1 MAFNPSETGP
11 STSMDDLGPST
22 SINAL
27 RSDIMERNK
36 KWKMEVLMERLR
48 LKSSQYKPLQETA
61 RSIRINMLEK
71 RYALDIVEK
80 TNLQKCLDRMQSSIK
95 VSSRQSLVERLE
107 SLSRQLGLKF
117 SDDNLNLFISSDM
130 FYLEI
135 ILDASGKV
143 HDVKV
148 HHEFKVEQQ
157 SCQELVDCLVSGDY
171 ADFTAQLE
179 GFTSIYQLSADKK
192 TKSFAFVALLALEKD
207 LQSLYAMQEQTS
219 DAATQLFTSVGIV
232 LPRRGGHPMR
242 ITYFVQPY
250 QLLDPTSGEL
260 RPITVDLFNGQDAK
274 GMSATV
280 HIEAAGPNQLPTLS
294 TVRLQKDAQG
304 MPKVDFVALGADNSS
319 MLPANF
325 VLRLNKPLVID
336 VNLLRAIEQITKCK
350 FPEDLTPKMAPLLSM
365 IVAHTGDGQTRM
377 TPKGLLV
384 TLPDQ
389 NHCYYLSENCDMNVS
404 GFRLARHYVCPSGT
418 RIDQD

>member
-1 MAFNPSETGP
+1 MAFNHGEITSPSSDDP
-11 STSMDDLGPST
+11 SN

-27 RSDIMERNK
+27 RNDIIERNK
-36 KWKMEVLMERLR
+36 KWQMEVLMERLR
-48 LKSSQYKPLQETA
+48 LKSSQQKPLQETS
-61 RSIRINMLEK
+61 RTIRMNLLEK

-80 TNLQKCLDRMQSSIK
+80 ANLQKCLDRMQSSIK

-179 GFTSIYQLSADKK
+179 GLTSIYQLNADKK
-192 TKSFAFVALLALEKD
+192 SKSYAFVALQTLEKD
-207 LQSLYAMQEQTS
+207 LQTLHTLHQQTNDPS
-219 DAATQLFTSVGIV
+219 AQLFTSIGVL

-242 ITYFVQPY
+242 ISYFAEPY
-250 QLLDPTSGEL
+250 HFLDANSGEI
-260 RPITVDLFNGQDAK
+260 RPTAIDLFNGPDPI
-274 GMSATV
+274 GLNATI
-280 HIEAAGPNQLPTLS
+280 HLEASHSNNLPTQS
-294 TVRLQKDAQG
+294 TIRMQTDPHGLPTVEFSPLN
-304 MPKVDFVALGADNSS
+304 ADNSS
-319 MLPANF
+319 LLPAYF

-336 VNLLRAIEQITKCK
+336 MNLLRAIEQITNCK
-350 FPEDLTPKMAPLLSM
+350 FSDELAAKMSPLLSL
-365 IVAHTGDGQTRM
+365 IVAHSGDKQTKM
-377 TPKGLLV
+377 TPRGLV
-384 TLPDQ
+384 VSLPDQ
-389 NHCYYLSENCDMNVS
+389 NHCYFLSENCDMMVYARFLML
-404 GFRLARHYVCPSGT
+404 FRL
-418 RIDQD
+418 D